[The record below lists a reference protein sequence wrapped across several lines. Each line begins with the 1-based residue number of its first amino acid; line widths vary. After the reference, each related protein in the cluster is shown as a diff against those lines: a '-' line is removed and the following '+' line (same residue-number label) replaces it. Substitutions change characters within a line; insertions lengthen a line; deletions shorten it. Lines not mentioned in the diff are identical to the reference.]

1 MARAFAKAFYNSQEW
16 IRLAKAYREKHFF
29 TCERCGAANAR
40 EVHHNFSLCCWS
52 TPTERKA
59 QMELDKIYQGD
70 CIAGMRQLADESV
83 DLIVTDPPYLMN
95 YKSGRRKDKGH
106 RFNRPIEGDKE
117 FQLIHDYI
125 LECYRVLKPNS
136 AAYVFCNQNHV
147 DYFMQ
152 EARAAGFNIKN
163 LIVWDKMNHTV
174 GDLQASFGRRYEF
187 VLLLNKGRC
196 FFNGHRLEDIWQYK
210 PVRRKQQQHQNQK
223 PLELIIRCDATLSAG
238 KSTQDTTK

>member
-1 MARAFAKAFYNSQEW
+1 
-16 IRLAKAYREKHFF
+16 
-29 TCERCGAANAR
+29 
-40 EVHHNFSLCCWS
+40 
-52 TPTERKA
+52 
-59 QMELDKIYQGD
+59 MELDKVHQGD

-106 RFNRPIEGDKE
+106 RFNRPIEGDKD

-196 FFNGHRLEDIWQYK
+196 FFNGHRLEDIWRYK
-210 PVRRKQQQHQNQK
+210 PVRGKQQQHQNQK
-223 PLELIIRCDATLSAG
+223 PLELIIRCIEKHSKPGDLVLDGFMGAATTAVAAAMTGRHFIGWEIDPGYYEIAAARIASLPNMEEIA
-238 KSTQDTTK
+238 